1 MINVLNQFLNFLD
14 LNTKI
19 IFNDKTKKTKENQT
33 KESEEEFLDEE
44 QHYQYFENKEI
55 LKENGVEFEIKTI
68 TELIPQGNKKTLKK
82 QKQETILLRK

>member
-14 LNTKI
+14 LNTKT